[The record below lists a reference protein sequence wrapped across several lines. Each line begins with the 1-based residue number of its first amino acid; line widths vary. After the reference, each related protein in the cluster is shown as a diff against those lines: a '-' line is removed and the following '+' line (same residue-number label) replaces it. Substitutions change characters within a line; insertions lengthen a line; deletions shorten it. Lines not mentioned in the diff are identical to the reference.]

1 MSIELPDAA
10 SLEAEFLAMLARAG
24 MVLPADRRAAT
35 VHAYRELREQVALLR
50 QPRDATS
57 EPANI
62 FRLPAP

>member
-1 MSIELPDAA
+1 MMSELPDAA
-10 SLEAEFLAMLARAG
+10 ALEAEFLGMLARAG
-24 MVLPADRRAAT
+24 MVLPADRLAAT

-57 EPANI
+57 EPSNI